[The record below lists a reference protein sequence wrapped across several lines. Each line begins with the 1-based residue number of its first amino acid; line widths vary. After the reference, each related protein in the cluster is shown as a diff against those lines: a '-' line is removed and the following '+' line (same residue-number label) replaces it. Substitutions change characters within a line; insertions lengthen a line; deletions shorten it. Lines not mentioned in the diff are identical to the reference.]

1 MDELEPWGLLKSREF
16 VREWLWRYLN
26 HLRENPE
33 DFNYY
38 VQMGDYKPFPLD
50 KAKKAVEILSKAK
63 ITDEDIEKTAFDV
76 LRMSKH
82 YETEEDLYTS
92 QEFKSFII
100 QFIINKKLIPYM

>member
-16 VREWLWRYLN
+16 TREWLWRYLN
-26 HLRENPE
+26 HLRQSPE

-38 VQMGDYKPFPLD
+38 VKFGNYYPLPQE
-50 KAKKAVEILSKAK
+50 KAKKAVDILSKAK
-63 ITDEDIEKTAFDV
+63 ITDEDVDSIAFDI

-92 QEFKSFII
+92 PEFKAFIVK
-100 QFIINKKLIPYM
+100 FIINNKLLPYM